1 MNNDKSGKAGRTVAV
16 AVAAAVVLMVVG
28 MLAGYELHGCLN
40 VPVFARTT
48 EAGTGTSQ
56 HQCHSA
62 TACND
67 DGACPYGRTSRTT
80 NRCSDYGACSLYGDL
95 SGASG
100 DTLEMYYRE
109 KAQDGRR
116 FADFPLPDFN
126 ASTPKGDAIRSRDLR
141 GDPVVLAFLAVHCRH
156 SMRTL
161 PILQELVRTRG
172 DRGLRVVGV
181 WVNSGSVEDLNTW
194 LHVFEPEFEVWS
206 YPSASLGDVVQS
218 HLVPTILFVDRDGKV
233 REKMVGEKTLEDI
246 SARADALLAS

>member
-1 MNNDKSGKAGRTVAV
+1 
-16 AVAAAVVLMVVG
+16 
-28 MLAGYELHGCLN
+28 
-40 VPVFARTT
+40 
-48 EAGTGTSQ
+48 
-56 HQCHSA
+56 
-62 TACND
+62 
-67 DGACPYGRTSRTT
+67 
-80 NRCSDYGACSLYGDL
+80 
-95 SGASG
+95 
-100 DTLEMYYRE
+100 MYYRE
-109 KAQDGRR
+109 RAQDGRR
-116 FADFPLPDFN
+116 FADFPLPDFS